1 MKKFYTIL
9 FILFYIHFLNA
20 QVGINNT
27 SPLAALD
34 IIGDVIIEGSL
45 FLENPGNNLVIRGSK
60 LLVLTTVNSVKQ
72 YDINISKY
80 GPINYAQFEF
90 NNLSKDGL
98 QDYDTKIST
107 AKYLVSIQGYYF
119 LEAGAGDTNIMV
131 HSLID
136 NENIEGYQ
144 IYAYP
149 NPVTNTWYL
158 RAFINN
164 SEFMT
169 PDSGGGSNLVPTS
182 VDMYLNVIIY
192 RKGFIAKSQSGI
204 SVDMGDL
211 ESGTAPLP
219 TGF

>member
-1 MKKFYTIL
+1 MKKLYIIICVL
-9 FILFYIHFLNA
+9 FCVQFLNA
-20 QVGINNT
+20 QVGINT
-27 SPLAALD
+27 LTPSAALD
-34 IIGDVIIEGSL
+34 VVGDAVIDGSL

-60 LLVLTTVNSVKQ
+60 LLVISATNNIKR
-72 YDINISKY
+72 YDINNSKY

-98 QDYDTKIST
+98 QDYDTMIST
-107 AKYLVSIQGYYF
+107 AKYIVSIQGYYF
-119 LEAGAGDTNIMV
+119 LEAGTGDTNIMV

-149 NPVTNTWYL
+149 NTTTNTWFL
-158 RAFINN
+158 RAFVNN

-169 PDSGGGSNLVPTS
+169 PGPGTMVPTS

-192 RKGFIAKSQSGI
+192 RRGFIAKEQNSI
-204 SVDMGDL
+204 NVDML
-211 ESGTAPLP
+211 NSETQTVALP